1 MMFVASLGVYKKS
14 DCEMILIF
22 CSATENLPY
31 SIHDAQ
37 VTSLSAILIERRN
50 IKFLVCSH

>member
-1 MMFVASLGVYKKS
+1 MMFVVSLGVYKKS